1 MNVYVNAQP
10 TPTLQ
15 IAQIVIFVQQYAQ
28 LVLQVHNA
36 IIALLDIIYLMDNV
50 LMFVLINMY
59 VWTEL
64 AKIVE

>member
-59 VWTEL
+59 V
-64 AKIVE
+64 

>member
-59 VWTEL
+59 LWTEL